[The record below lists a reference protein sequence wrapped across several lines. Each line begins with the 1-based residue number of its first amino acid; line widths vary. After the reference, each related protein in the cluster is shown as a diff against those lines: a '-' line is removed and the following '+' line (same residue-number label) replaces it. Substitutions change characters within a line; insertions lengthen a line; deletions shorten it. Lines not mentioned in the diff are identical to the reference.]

1 MKRDFSEIPLYQNK
15 KGRTTWMNKKK
26 NKNSSLIQ
34 QTKRDIIKY
43 KSLYLLIIPV
53 VIWYILFEYK
63 PMYGVLIAF
72 QDYRPR
78 RGISGSE
85 WVGLKHFKNFVSS
98 FFFGR
103 TVKNTLTISL
113 TNIIFGFPAPI
124 IFALLLNEIKNLKF
138 KKAVQTI
145 SYMPHFISVIVMT
158 SMIRVFVAENGFVTK
173 IMHALFDVPEQSLL
187 TLPQYFV
194 PIFVVSGV
202 WQGLGWGAI
211 IYIAA
216 LSNVDQELYDAA
228 SIDGANRWKQTLHVT
243 IPSIM
248 PTIIIMLLLRLGR
261 IMSVGYEKII
271 LLYNEGIY
279 ETSDVISTYVYR
291 RGLLDNQY
299 SFGAAVSLFNTVI
312 NFALIMIF
320 NKISKKLSDVSLW

>member
-1 MKRDFSEIPLYQNK
+1 MD
-15 KGRTTWMNKKK
+15 KKK
-26 NKNSSLIQ
+26 SKKSSFFQ
-34 QTKRDIIKY
+34 QTKRDISKY

-63 PMYGVLIAF
+63 PMYGVVIAF

-85 WVGLKHFKNFVSS
+85 WVGLKHFKDFVTS
-98 FFFGR
+98 FYFGR
-103 TVKNTLTISL
+103 TVKNTLIISFA
-113 TNIIFGFPAPI
+113 NIIFGFPAPI

-138 KKAVQTI
+138 KKLVQTI
-145 SYMPHFISVIVMT
+145 SYMPHFISMVVLT
-158 SMIRVFVAENGFVTK
+158 SMIRVFVSNNGFITGILNV
-173 IMHALFDVPEQSLL
+173 LFDVPKKSLL
-187 TLPQYFV
+187 TMQEYFV
-194 PIFVVSGV
+194 PIHVLSGI

-216 LSNVDQELYDAA
+216 LANVDQELYDAA
-228 SIDGANRWKQTLHVT
+228 SIDGANRWKQTIHVT

-248 PTIIIMLLLRLGR
+248 PTIIIMLLLRLGG

-279 ETSDVISTYVYR
+279 EVSDVISTYVYR
-291 RGLLDNQY
+291 KGLQEFQY
-299 SFGAAVSLFNTVI
+299 SFSAAVGLFNTAI
-312 NFALIMIF
+312 NFTLIMIF
-320 NKISKKLSDVSLW
+320 NKISKKISDVSLW

>member
-1 MKRDFSEIPLYQNK
+1 
-15 KGRTTWMNKKK
+15 MNKKK
-26 NKNSSLIQ
+26 RKKSSFFQ
-34 QTKRDIIKY
+34 ETMRDISKY
-43 KSLYLLIIPV
+43 KSLYVLVIPV

-63 PMYGVLIAF
+63 PMYGVVIAF

-85 WVGLKHFKNFVSS
+85 WVGLKHFKDFVSS

-103 TVKNTLTISL
+103 TVKNTLIISL

-138 KKAVQTI
+138 KKLVQTI
-145 SYMPHFISVIVMT
+145 SYMPHFISMVVLT
-158 SMIRVFVAENGFVTK
+158 SMIRVFVSNNGFITGILNV
-173 IMHALFDVPEQSLL
+173 LFDVPKKSLL
-187 TLPQYFV
+187 TMQEYFV
-194 PIFVVSGV
+194 PIHVLSGI

-216 LSNVDQELYDAA
+216 LANVDQELYDAA
-228 SIDGANRWKQTLHVT
+228 SIDGANRWKQTIHVT

-248 PTIIIMLLLRLGR
+248 PTIIIMLLLRLGG

-279 ETSDVISTYVYR
+279 EVSDVISTYVYR
-291 RGLLDNQY
+291 KGLQEFQY
-299 SFGAAVSLFNTVI
+299 SFSAAVGLFNTAI
-312 NFALIMIF
+312 NFTLIMIF
-320 NKISKKLSDVSLW
+320 NKISKKISDVSLW

>member
-1 MKRDFSEIPLYQNK
+1 MCP
-15 KGRTTWMNKKK
+15 
-26 NKNSSLIQ
+26 
-34 QTKRDIIKY
+34 
-43 KSLYLLIIPV
+43 
-53 VIWYILFEYK
+53 
-63 PMYGVLIAF
+63 
-72 QDYRPR
+72 
-78 RGISGSE
+78 
-85 WVGLKHFKNFVSS
+85 H

-194 PIFVVSGV
+194 PIHVLSGI

>member
-1 MKRDFSEIPLYQNK
+1 
-15 KGRTTWMNKKK
+15 MNKKK
-26 NKNSSLIQ
+26 RKKSSFFQ
-34 QTKRDIIKY
+34 ETMRDISKY
-43 KSLYLLIIPV
+43 KSLYVLVIPV

-63 PMYGVLIAF
+63 PMYGVVIAF

-85 WVGLKHFKNFVSS
+85 WVGLKHFKDFVSS

-103 TVKNTLTISL
+103 TVKNTLIISL

-138 KKAVQTI
+138 KKLVQTI
-145 SYMPHFISVIVMT
+145 SYMPHFISMVVFT
-158 SMIRVFVAENGFVTK
+158 SMIRVFVSNNGFITGILNV
-173 IMHALFDVPEQSLL
+173 LFDVPKKSLL
-187 TLPQYFV
+187 TMQEYFV
-194 PIFVVSGV
+194 PIHVLSGI

-216 LSNVDQELYDAA
+216 LANVDQELYDAA
-228 SIDGANRWKQTLHVT
+228 SIDGANRWKQTIHVT

-248 PTIIIMLLLRLGR
+248 PTIIIMLLLRLGG

-279 ETSDVISTYVYR
+279 EVSDVISTYVYR
-291 RGLLDNQY
+291 KGLQEFQY
-299 SFGAAVSLFNTVI
+299 SFSAAVGLFNTAI
-312 NFALIMIF
+312 NFTLIMIF
-320 NKISKKLSDVSLW
+320 NKISKKISDVSLW

>member
-1 MKRDFSEIPLYQNK
+1 MD
-15 KGRTTWMNKKK
+15 KKK
-26 NKNSSLIQ
+26 SKKSSFFQ
-34 QTKRDIIKY
+34 QTKRDISKY

-63 PMYGVLIAF
+63 PMYGVVIAF

-85 WVGLKHFKNFVSS
+85 WVGLKHFKDFVSS

-103 TVKNTLTISL
+103 TVKNTLIISL

-138 KKAVQTI
+138 KKLVQTI
-145 SYMPHFISVIVMT
+145 SYMPHFISMVVFT
-158 SMIRVFVAENGFVTK
+158 SMIRVFVSNNGFITGILNV
-173 IMHALFDVPEQSLL
+173 LFDVPKKSLL
-187 TLPQYFV
+187 TMQEYFV
-194 PIFVVSGV
+194 PIHVLSGI

-216 LSNVDQELYDAA
+216 LANVDQELYDAA
-228 SIDGANRWKQTLHVT
+228 SIDGANRWKQTIHVT

-248 PTIIIMLLLRLGR
+248 PTIIIMLLLRLGGV
-261 IMSVGYEKII
+261 MNVGYEKII
-271 LLYNEGIY
+271 LLYNVGIY

-291 RGLLDNQY
+291 KGLQDFQY
-299 SFGAAVSLFNTVI
+299 SFSAAVGLFNTAI

-320 NKISKKLSDVSLW
+320 NKISKKISEVSLW

>member
-1 MKRDFSEIPLYQNK
+1 
-15 KGRTTWMNKKK
+15 MNKKK
-26 NKNSSLIQ
+26 RKKSSFFQ
-34 QTKRDIIKY
+34 ETMRDISKY
-43 KSLYLLIIPV
+43 KSLYVLVIPV

-63 PMYGVLIAF
+63 PMYGVVIAF

-85 WVGLKHFKNFVSS
+85 WVGLKHFKDFVSS

-103 TVKNTLTISL
+103 TVKNTLIISL

-138 KKAVQTI
+138 KKLVQTI
-145 SYMPHFISVIVMT
+145 SYMPHFISMVVFT
-158 SMIRVFVAENGFVTK
+158 SMIRVFVSNNGFITGILNV
-173 IMHALFDVPEQSLL
+173 LFDVPKKSLL
-187 TLPQYFV
+187 TMQEYFV
-194 PIFVVSGV
+194 PIHVLSGI

-216 LSNVDQELYDAA
+216 LANVDQELYDAA
-228 SIDGANRWKQTLHVT
+228 SIDGANRWKQTIHVT

-248 PTIIIMLLLRLGR
+248 PTIIIMLLLRLGG

-279 ETSDVISTYVYR
+279 EVSDVISTYVYR
-291 RGLLDNQY
+291 KGLQEFQY
-299 SFGAAVSLFNTVI
+299 SFSAAVNLFNTVI
-312 NFALIMIF
+312 NFTLIMIF
-320 NKISKKLSDVSLW
+320 NKVSKKLSDISLW

>member
-1 MKRDFSEIPLYQNK
+1 MD
-15 KGRTTWMNKKK
+15 KKK
-26 NKNSSLIQ
+26 RKKSSFFQ
-34 QTKRDIIKY
+34 ETMRDISKY
-43 KSLYLLIIPV
+43 KSLYVLVIPV

-63 PMYGVLIAF
+63 PMYGVVIAF

-85 WVGLKHFKNFVSS
+85 WVGLKHFKDFVSS

-103 TVKNTLTISL
+103 TVKNTLIISL

-138 KKAVQTI
+138 KKLVQTI
-145 SYMPHFISVIVMT
+145 SYMPHFISMVVFT
-158 SMIRVFVAENGFVTK
+158 SMIRVFVSNNGFITGILNV
-173 IMHALFDVPEQSLL
+173 LFDVPKKSLL
-187 TLPQYFV
+187 TMQEYFV
-194 PIFVVSGV
+194 PIHVLSGI

-216 LSNVDQELYDAA
+216 LANVDQELYDAA
-228 SIDGANRWKQTLHVT
+228 SIDGANRWKQTIHVT

-248 PTIIIMLLLRLGR
+248 PTIIIMLLLRLGG

-279 ETSDVISTYVYR
+279 EVSDVISTYVYR
-291 RGLLDNQY
+291 KGLQEFQY
-299 SFGAAVSLFNTVI
+299 SFSAAVNLFNTVI
-312 NFALIMIF
+312 NFTLIMIF
-320 NKISKKLSDVSLW
+320 NKVSKKLSDISLW

>member
-1 MKRDFSEIPLYQNK
+1 
-15 KGRTTWMNKKK
+15 MNKKK
-26 NKNSSLIQ
+26 RKKSSFFQ
-34 QTKRDIIKY
+34 ETMRDISKY
-43 KSLYLLIIPV
+43 KSLYVLVIPV

-63 PMYGVLIAF
+63 PMYGVVIAF

-85 WVGLKHFKNFVSS
+85 WVGLKHFKDFVSS

-103 TVKNTLTISL
+103 TVKNTLIISL

-138 KKAVQTI
+138 KKLVQTI
-145 SYMPHFISVIVMT
+145 SYMPHFISMVVFT
-158 SMIRVFVAENGFVTK
+158 SMIRVFVSNNGFITGILNV
-173 IMHALFDVPEQSLL
+173 LFDVPKKSLL
-187 TLPQYFV
+187 TMQEYFV
-194 PIFVVSGV
+194 PIHVLSGI

-216 LSNVDQELYDAA
+216 LANVDQELYDAA
-228 SIDGANRWKQTLHVT
+228 SIDGANRWKQTIHVT

-248 PTIIIMLLLRLGR
+248 PTIIIMLLLRLGG

-279 ETSDVISTYVYR
+279 EVSDVISTYVYR
-291 RGLLDNQY
+291 KGLQEFQY
-299 SFGAAVSLFNTVI
+299 SFSAAVGLFNTAI

-320 NKISKKLSDVSLW
+320 NKISKKISEVSLW

>member
-1 MKRDFSEIPLYQNK
+1 M
-15 KGRTTWMNKKK
+15 
-26 NKNSSLIQ
+26 
-34 QTKRDIIKY
+34 RDISKY
-43 KSLYLLIIPV
+43 KSLYVLVIPV

-63 PMYGVLIAF
+63 PMYGVVIAF

-85 WVGLKHFKNFVSS
+85 WVGLKHFKDFVSS

-103 TVKNTLTISL
+103 TVKNTLIISL

-138 KKAVQTI
+138 KKLVQTI
-145 SYMPHFISVIVMT
+145 SYMPHFISMVVFT
-158 SMIRVFVAENGFVTK
+158 SMIRVFVSNNGFITGILNV
-173 IMHALFDVPEQSLL
+173 LFDVPKKSLL
-187 TLPQYFV
+187 TMQEYFV
-194 PIFVVSGV
+194 PIHVLSGI

-216 LSNVDQELYDAA
+216 LANVDQELYDAA
-228 SIDGANRWKQTLHVT
+228 SIDGANRWKQTIHVT

-248 PTIIIMLLLRLGR
+248 PTIIIMLLLRLGG

-279 ETSDVISTYVYR
+279 EVSDVISTYVYR
-291 RGLLDNQY
+291 KGLQEFQY
-299 SFGAAVSLFNTVI
+299 SFSAAVGLFNTAI

-320 NKISKKLSDVSLW
+320 NKISKKISEVSLW